1 MAGKEAKVTDGTD
14 NKSAMLERGRGIV
27 AAIDKQLARMGRVL
41 ELQSGTTIRPNQE
54 EEMRLRTLVR
64 AFAEWA
70 KEARRSIEPE
80 KEFSPA
86 RIARIHS
93 AVPLTVKP
101 TTKDAFLTAWLYGD
115 LIEEPGPPAKKPST
129 MALENWP

>member
-1 MAGKEAKVTDGTD
+1 MTDGTD
-14 NKSAMLERGRGIV
+14 KNTAMLERGRGIV
-27 AAIDKQLARMGRVL
+27 AAIDAQLARMGRVL
-41 ELQSGTTIRPNQE
+41 EMQTGSAIRPNQE

-70 KEARRSIEPE
+70 REARETGIEPE
-80 KEFSPA
+80 KEFSSAIIA
-86 RIARIHS
+86 RIIHS